1 MTRKRPHRSLL
12 RLDEREPEE
21 SFSHPLN
28 PASAM
33 RGVSLSEATGLE
45 RMGVHFI
52 RIPPGKEAN
61 IYHLHHHEEEWWY
74 VLEGR
79 GTVEID
85 DGEYEVGPG
94 DFMGF
99 PTSPPVAH
107 HLKNTGDRDLVYLVG
122 GERQPVE
129 IAEFPRLGKIM
140 LRRGGV
146 ADLVDRDAVRRF
158 WPPDPGDEGG
168 G

>member
-1 MTRKRPHRSLL
+1 MAKQRPHRSLV
-12 RLDEREPEE
+12 RVSDRDPEE

-28 PASAM
+28 PNSAM
-33 RGVSLSEATGLE
+33 RGVSLSQAAGLE

-52 RIPPGKEAN
+52 RVPPGKEAN

-79 GTVEID
+79 GVVEID

-107 HLKNTGDRDLVYLVG
+107 HLRNTGETDLVYLVG
-122 GERQPVE
+122 GERKAVE
-129 IAEFPRLGKIM
+129 IAEFPRLGKIV

-146 ADLVDRDAVRRF
+146 GEVVDRDAVRRF
-158 WPPDPGDEGG
+158 WPPEPEDEATG
-168 G
+168 

>member
-1 MTRKRPHRSLL
+1 MAKDRPHRSLV
-12 RLDEREPEE
+12 RVKDRDPEE

-28 PASAM
+28 PNSEM
-33 RGVSLSEATGLE
+33 RGVSLSEAAGLE

-52 RIPPGKEAN
+52 RVPPGREAN

-79 GTVEID
+79 GIVEID

-99 PTSPPVAH
+99 PTAPPVAH
-107 HLKNTGDRDLVYLVG
+107 HLRNAGETDLVYLVG
-122 GERQPVE
+122 GERKPVE
-129 IAEFPRLGKIM
+129 IAEFPRLGKIV
-140 LRRGGV
+140 LRRAGA
-146 ADLVDRDAVRRF
+146 ADVVDRDAVHRF
-158 WPPDPGDEGG
+158 WPPDADDDS
-168 G
+168 